1 MNHQEIFLSKLGQTN
16 QTPYLI
22 EVERAEGLYIYDKKG
37 KAYMDMI
44 SGVGVNN
51 IGNRHPKVVQAIK
64 EQTDKYLHCMVWGE
78 YIQQS
83 NIDFA
88 EKLTALLPKSLNCV
102 YPVNSGTEAN
112 EAALKLAKRVT
123 GRTELVSFRG
133 SYHGSTHGSMSV
145 SGNEAKKMPFRPL
158 L

>member
-1 MNHQEIFLSKLGQTN
+1 MTNQSSFLDKLGQTN

-22 EVERAEGLYIYDKKG
+22 DVKCAEGLYIYDKNG

-44 SGVGVNN
+44 AGVAVNN

-64 EQTDKYLHCMVWGE
+64 NQTDKYLHCMVWGE
-78 YIQQS
+78 YIQDS

-88 EKLTALLPKSLNCV
+88 NRLTALLPEKLNCV

-133 SYHGSTHGSMSV
+133 SYHGS
-145 SGNEAKKMPFRPL
+145 
-158 L
+158 